1 MPANV
6 TPEYLAAEEE
16 YREAKTSKEKLRAL
30 EKMLTL
36 IPKHKGTE
44 KMQMQIKRKISKIKE
59 EMETKARKTSHGP
72 TFNVRKEGAA
82 QIALVGL
89 PNSGKSLILNKL
101 TNADIPVDNY
111 PFTTTMPTP
120 GMMEYKDVQIQLVE
134 IPAVI
139 KDVSL
144 GKGFGLQILSAIR
157 AADVVALIID
167 LSQNPLEQMQVIL
180 DELEKG
186 GINLNE
192 EPSDLEIV
200 KKAEGGIDI
209 RGKQFFHGDEHA
221 LKEVLLKEKIHN
233 ALIVFRSDT
242 TLEQVVD
249 ILNESVAFKPAIIL
263 ATKGDSKNSK
273 RNFALL
279 KKYYG
284 EYDIVPVSAE
294 KQINLEHAQE
304 AIYQRLNFIRVYTKT
319 PKEEVAYPPIT
330 MKPHSTVYDAA
341 GRIHKQFQ
349 KKFKYA
355 KIWGPSAKYDGQK
368 VGSDHVLQDGDIVE
382 VHIR

>member
-16 YREAKTSKEKLRAL
+16 YRQARSPKDRLKAL
-30 EKMLTL
+30 EKMLSL

-44 KMQMQIKRKISKIKE
+44 KMQMQIKRRISKTKE
-59 EMETKARKTSHGP
+59 EMETKARKSSHGP
-72 TFNVRKEGAA
+72 TFNVKKEGAA

-89 PNSGKSLILNKL
+89 PNSGKSSIVAQL
-101 TNADIPVDNY
+101 TNADVAVDTY
-111 PFTTTMPTP
+111 PFTTTIPTP
-120 GMMEYKDVQIQLVE
+120 GMMEYKDIQIQLVE

-157 AADVVALIID
+157 AADAVALVID
-167 LSQNPLEQMQVIL
+167 LSEDPLTQMDTIV

-192 EPSDLEIV
+192 EPPQVEVV

-209 RGKQFFHGDEHA
+209 RGKHCFTGDEQV
-221 LKEVLLKEKIHN
+221 LKELLLAERIHN
-233 ALIVFRSDT
+233 AIITFRSDT
-242 TLEQVVD
+242 TMEQFQEALD
-249 ILNESVAFKPAIIL
+249 DSVTFKPAIIL
-263 ATKGDSKNSK
+263 ATKGDIKNSK

-279 KKYYG
+279 KKYYST
-284 EYDIVPVSAE
+284 YDIVPISAE
-294 KQINLEHAQE
+294 RQINLEHAKE
-304 AIYQRLNFIRVYTKT
+304 AIYRSLNIIRVYTKT
-319 PKEEVAYPPIT
+319 PGEEVAYPPIT
-330 MKPHSTVYDAA
+330 MKPDSTIYDAS
-341 GRIHKQFQ
+341 GRIHKHFQ

-355 KIWGPSAKYDGQK
+355 RIWGPSAKYEGQK
-368 VGSDHVLQDGDIVE
+368 VGSDHILQDGDIVE